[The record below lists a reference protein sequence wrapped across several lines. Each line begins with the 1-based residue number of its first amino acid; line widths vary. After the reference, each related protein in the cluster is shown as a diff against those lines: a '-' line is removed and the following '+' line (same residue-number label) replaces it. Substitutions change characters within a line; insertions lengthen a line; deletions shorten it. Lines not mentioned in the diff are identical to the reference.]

1 MGEVVYEDVK
11 AEDMNINADMGR
23 VVFYGS
29 ITGRITAEL
38 DMGSAELKGYL
49 DCDMD
54 MDCSM
59 GSVDITTYYSKD
71 SYEYDIDT
79 DMGNSSFDGN
89 GGMQS
94 DTVHKVKIDCDM
106 GSVSMKFEEP

>member
-1 MGEVVYEDVK
+1 MKILVTGAKGFVGK
-11 AEDMNINADMGR
+11 NLCAALKNIRDG
-23 VVFYGS
+23 
-29 ITGRITAEL
+29 
-38 DMGSAELKGYL
+38 
-49 DCDMD
+49 
-54 MDCSM
+54 
-59 GSVDITTYYSKD
+59 KD
-71 SYEYDIDT
+71 RTRNIKIDEIFEYDIDT

>member
-1 MGEVVYEDVK
+1 
-11 AEDMNINADMGR
+11 
-23 VVFYGS
+23 
-29 ITGRITAEL
+29 
-38 DMGSAELKGYL
+38 
-49 DCDMD
+49 MD

-94 DTVHKVKIDCDM
+94 DTVHKVKIEIFHPARIKLFATWA
-106 GSVSMKFEEP
+106 VFQ